1 MGLKQWVAN
10 TRADAPVANFGFLVL
25 HPNNEIKILAGD
37 SKGRHSLAGA
47 EIAYETGEDLKK
59 RVTFTRFMAVGL
71 FSLAIKKKSGG
82 EKWLLIHGD
91 GFDHIEE
98 VPAKQQ
104 AKALDFYHQVQQA
117 IRAAS

>member
-1 MGLKQWVAN
+1 MGLKEWVAN
-10 TRADAPVANFGFLVL
+10 TRADAPVASFGHIVL
-25 HPNNEIKILAGD
+25 QPNNDVKILSGP
-37 SKGRHSLAGA
+37 SKGRYSLKGA
-47 EIAYETGEDLKK
+47 EIAFETGADLQK

-91 GFDHIEE
+91 GFDFIQE

-104 AKALDFYHQVQQA
+104 AKAQDFFLSVRQA
-117 IRAAS
+117 IRAAG